1 MELAINEVSDI
12 TYLCELIPP
21 SCFRKKAGG
30 INSQT
35 LRYNLCRTSCS
46 ISYLLI
52 KGGHMKRFL
61 IGLGIVVL
69 IVIVAIAGFAGIYN
83 SIVSKHETITA
94 KWAQV
99 ENQLQRRNDLI
110 PNLVNTVKGYAAHE
124 KTVLEN
130 ITNARSQWGKAT
142 TVEEKVKA
150 AGAVDA
156 ALARLLL
163 VVENYPNLKADQTFL
178 KLMDELSGTENRI
191 AVERMRYNEAV
202 RDYNITVRS
211 FPGNF
216 VAGMFGYKVATEY
229 FKAEAQARAVPEVK
243 F

>member
-1 MELAINEVSDI
+1 M
-12 TYLCELIPP
+12 
-21 SCFRKKAGG
+21 KK
-30 INSQT
+30 
-35 LRYNLCRTSCS
+35 
-46 ISYLLI
+46 
-52 KGGHMKRFL
+52 FL
-61 IGLGIVVL
+61 IGLVIVAVL
-69 IVIVAIAGFAGIYN
+69 IVISFIAVYN

-124 KTVLEN
+124 KTVLEDV
-130 ITNARSQWGKAT
+130 TNARSQWGKAT
-142 TVEEKVKA
+142 TLEEKVKA
-150 AGAVDA
+150 ASNIDA

-202 RDYNITVRS
+202 RDYNVTVRM
-211 FPGNF
+211 FPGNII
-216 VAGMFGYKVATEY
+216 AGIFSYKPATEY
-229 FKAEAQARAVPEVK
+229 FKAEEKAKAVPEVK

>member
-1 MELAINEVSDI
+1 M
-12 TYLCELIPP
+12 
-21 SCFRKKAGG
+21 KK
-30 INSQT
+30 
-35 LRYNLCRTSCS
+35 
-46 ISYLLI
+46 
-52 KGGHMKRFL
+52 FL
-61 IGLGIVVL
+61 IGIGIAIVL
-69 IVIVAIAGFAGIYN
+69 IIISLVSVYN
-83 SIVSKHETITA
+83 GIVSKHETITA

-110 PNLVNTVKGYAAHE
+110 PNLVNSVKGYASHE

-130 ITNARSQWGKAT
+130 VTNARSQWAKAT
-142 TVEEKVKA
+142 TLEEKVKA
-150 AGAVDA
+150 ASSLDT

-191 AVERMRYNEAV
+191 AVERMRYNETV

-216 VAGMFGYKVATEY
+216 VAGMFGYNPATEY
-229 FKAEAQARAVPEVK
+229 FKAQERAKTVPEVK